1 MTKTD
6 AKQPSP
12 QVQSAPLPKAAE
24 ASEWNPP
31 KRNFFS
37 RLLMGA
43 SLTAAALT
51 ILYAWQLPPFDNGVE
66 ETNNANVQ
74 GRTTIISPQVSGYV
88 AVVPVKDFQHVRA
101 GEMLARIDDA
111 TYAARVEQARANVLV
126 QIANYSNSTQAEH
139 SGKASELS
147 QTATIAGAEAQLTR
161 AQADWNRLEP
171 LVKAGWATR
180 AQEDQA
186 RAALRQSEAQVKQA
200 YAAFEIARQNVRS
213 VIVGRDGLS
222 AAVKSARAQAH
233 AAEIDLAYTVIRA
246 PEAGTLSD
254 IGVHVGQFVSAG
266 TQLMFLVP
274 EQSWVIA
281 NFKEA
286 QTHRMRVGQPASLR
300 IDALGGARL
309 KGHVES
315 LAPATGSQFAVLKP
329 DNATG
334 NFVKVAQRIA
344 IRIVIDRGQ
353 ALSSRLRPGM
363 SVEARVDTRE

>member
-1 MTKTD
+1 MTKTEMD
-6 AKQPSP
+6 QPSS
-12 QVQSAPLPKAAE
+12 QVPSAPPPQGKE
-24 ASEWNPP
+24 ASHWTPP
-31 KRNFFS
+31 AMTLFS
-37 RLLMGA
+37 KLMVGT
-43 SLTAAALT
+43 SVAAAVLT
-51 ILYAWQLPPFDNGVE
+51 ILYAWQLPPFDDGVE

-88 AVVPVKDFQHVRA
+88 VAVPVKDFQRVGA
-101 GEMLARIDDA
+101 GEVLARVDDS
-111 TYAARVEQARANVLV
+111 TYGASVEQARANVLV
-126 QIANYSNSTQAEH
+126 QIANYNNSTQAQL
-139 SGKASELS
+139 SGEANELS
-147 QTATIAGAEAQLTR
+147 QNAAIAGAEAQLND
-161 AQADWNRLEP
+161 AEADWHRLVP
-171 LVKAGWATR
+171 LVEAGWATR

-186 RAALRQSEAQVKQA
+186 RAVLRQAQAQVQQA
-200 YAAFEIARQNVRS
+200 RAAREIARQSVRS

-222 AAVKSARAQAH
+222 AAVKAARAQTRT
-233 AAEIDLAYTVIRA
+233 AEINLAYTVIRA

-254 IGVHVGQFVSAG
+254 IGVRVGQFVSAG

-274 EQSWVIA
+274 DQSWVIA

-286 QTHRMRVGQPASLR
+286 QTHRMHVGQPASIR
-300 IDALGGARL
+300 IDALGGASL
-309 KGHVES
+309 KGHIES

-344 IRIVIDRGQ
+344 VRIRIDQRQ